1 MSDFTNNVGTPNT
14 ARITANRDL
23 VTTPTLWKWA
33 AQGKVFEAG
42 LGMEDTAIATLA
54 AVNDQTASCSLQ
66 APVSTT
72 TLVIP
77 ILAKIAIMNDGSALS
92 QISASFTK
100 PSGLTATAMTLS
112 GTAMTSKHCLYRT
125 GGAAKASQTATALT
139 VVTVSALVAADYVEY
154 ARDQADDAFLTNA
167 TSQVGYATMTYNFL
181 KEGAPHIMTSGAALL
196 ISVLNSTTDGTFK
209 PYLMWAEVT
218 IDDLL

>member
-14 ARITANRDL
+14 ARITANRDI
-23 VTTPTLWKWA
+23 VTIPALWKWA

-42 LGMEDTAIATLA
+42 LGMEDTAISMLA
-54 AVNDQTASCSLQ
+54 AINDETASCSLQ

-77 ILAKIAIMNDGSALS
+77 ILAKIAISDDGNAKTE
-92 QISASFTK
+92 ISVSFTK
-100 PSGLTATAMTLS
+100 PAGLTAAALTLS

-125 GGAAKASQTATALT
+125 GGAAKASQSATALT
-139 VVTVSALVAADYVEY
+139 VVTVSVLVAADYVEY
-154 ARDQADDAFLTNA
+154 ARDEADDAFLTTA
-167 TSQVGYATMTYNFL
+167 TSQVGYNTMTHNFL
-181 KEGAPHIMTSGAALL
+181 RDTVPHILSAGAAML
-196 ISVLNSTTDGTFK
+196 ITVKNGSTDGKFK
-209 PYLMWAEVT
+209 PYFMWAEVT

>member
-1 MSDFTNNVGTPNT
+1 MSDFTNNNSVATT
-14 ARITANRDL
+14 ARVTANRDL
-23 VTTPTLWKWA
+23 VTLPTLWKWA
-33 AQGKVFEAG
+33 AEGKVFEAG

-66 APVSTT
+66 APNSTT

-77 ILAKIAIMNDGSALS
+77 IMAKIAILNDGSALTQLS
-92 QISASFTK
+92 VSFTK

-112 GTAMTSKHCLYRT
+112 GTAMTSKHALYQKNPALT
-125 GGAAKASQTATALT
+125 AQTATALT

-167 TSQVGYATMTYNFL
+167 TSQVGYATMAYNFL
-181 KEGAPHIMTSGAALL
+181 KEGAPHIMASGAAMI
-196 ISVLNSTTDGTFK
+196 ISVINSTTDGTFK

-218 IDDLL
+218 IADLV